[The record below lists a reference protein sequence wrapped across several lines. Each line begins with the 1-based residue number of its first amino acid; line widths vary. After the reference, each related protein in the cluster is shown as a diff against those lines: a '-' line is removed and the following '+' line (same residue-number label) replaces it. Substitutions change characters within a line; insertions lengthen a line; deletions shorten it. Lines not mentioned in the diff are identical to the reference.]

1 MRPPQTRRARAGRE
15 MFAAETRRAILYDT
29 MNSLLYEYDTHLPR
43 IIDATL
49 SLSL

>member
-1 MRPPQTRRARAGRE
+1 MRRPQTQRARERRE

-29 MNSLLYEYDTHLPR
+29 MNSLLYDMNLPR

-49 SLSL
+49 SLSS